1 MDANIVKAKLI
12 EVLQA
17 VQSLSGEDCP
27 VIDGGTKPAEA
38 LPKFTSKVWPV
49 AAGMLGIALGKSIP
63 CEANIFVD
71 DDTKVPLAINQ
82 TVALVL
88 KILEE
93 QDAKEAEVVGAE

>member
-1 MDANIVKAKLI
+1 MDPNIVKAKLI
-12 EVLQA
+12 EVLKT

-27 VIDGGTKPAEA
+27 EISDTTKPAEA

-71 DDTKVPLAINQ
+71 EQSKAPLAISQ
-82 TVALVL
+82 TVALVM

-93 QDAKEAEVVGAE
+93 QEVEEVAAE